1 MLIAGVPQQSVSYA
15 DKPEAPVTTQPVE
28 RRICM
33 RISPKCLALALLG
46 VTACAA
52 PAKVEKPREKMTQR
66 ERDSTIAESGFIG
79 SGVVKKALS
88 VSAAEE
94 KRAALYDSAGQ

>member
-1 MLIAGVPQQSVSYA
+1 
-15 DKPEAPVTTQPVE
+15 
-28 RRICM
+28 M
-33 RISPKCLALALLG
+33 RIFLKCLAMALPGL
-46 VTACAA
+46 TACAA
-52 PAKVEKPREKMTQR
+52 PANVDKPREKMSQR

-94 KRAALYDSAGQ
+94 KRAVLYDSAGQ

>member
-1 MLIAGVPQQSVSYA
+1 MAAGF
-15 DKPEAPVTTQPVE
+15 
-28 RRICM
+28 
-33 RISPKCLALALLG
+33 LA

-52 PAKVEKPREKMTQR
+52 PAKVDKPREKMTQR
-66 ERDSTIAESGFIG
+66 ERDSTIAESGLIG